1 MTRLGVR
8 LVALLGAAVAMLA
21 LSLAVAGVANADRRT
36 NYCDV
41 TDSWGGPFEG
51 GFPGD
56 QGVVVFDIFNQVPPA
71 PSNNDGSEDFALLTQ
86 LASGLG
92 NAGEGDKYHFRWVTT
107 AVTNGATASGHG
119 FVFVLPD
126 SATFVIAGHGE
137 HPLGGTFKLDAQ
149 GDVFCGG
156 PPSDQE
162 GYAANAMF
170 HVEFNNQM
178 ISEDD
183 GMVTLAR
190 CEDVESCEGG
200 GD

>member
-1 MTRLGVR
+1 MFKRRLGAR
-8 LVALLGAAVAMLA
+8 AATTALFVLLA
-21 LSLAVAGVANADRRT
+21 LAAATTATADPRQ

-41 TDSWGGPFEG
+41 TDSWSGPFAG

-71 PSNNDGSEDFALLTQ
+71 PSNDDGSEDFALLTQ

-107 AVTNGATASGHG
+107 AVTNGAMASGHG
-119 FVFVLPD
+119 FVFVLPN

-137 HPLGGTFKLDAQ
+137 HPLGGTFKLEAQ

-156 PPSDQE
+156 SPSHQE
-162 GYAANAMF
+162 GYAAQGMF

-178 ISEDD
+178 IQEDD
-183 GMVTLAR
+183 GVVSLTR
-190 CEDVESCEGG
+190 CEDVESCEGES
-200 GD
+200 D